1 MTTRKKK
8 AIQKK
13 QAQRAAQR
21 RSAPQQAAGRQ
32 QHPAARPTQASRQG
46 HAPAYDQDAARRQT
60 ASAQNTAKQK
70 RVRRKKEHVRI
81 TQAEMRRRRFR
92 RRLLAV
98 ILLLFVVT
106 AGILLSVTL
115 LFRVSTF
122 EFQDPSGKVT
132 TDIGGYTKEEI
143 LQTLEVKEGDNLFSF
158 AADEQEEKLNLHFP
172 LLENVEIRR
181 RMPGTVILRVQPA
194 QESFCIQTSAG
205 WLVLSRQ
212 CKVMAMSGTQPELPL
227 LMGPVQTVPQVGQT
241 LSLGAPDVPDVTET
255 PAESDQS
262 TAESAQPTT
271 KPQEEPEQTALVQM
285 LAALE
290 QHGIL
295 DQVTHLDVTDPE
307 QVYFGYQDRIRV
319 TLGTLNQLDYKL
331 KFAVHLLQNKEGD
344 GLTETDRG
352 ALDMSI
358 IRSDGSIRPTFKQS
372 DPELPSRVAEETD
385 DADSDAPADGESG
398 DAPADDADAAPS
410 DEPTPEPPAE
420 PSAQDATK
428 PE

>member
-8 AIQKK
+8 AMKKK
-13 QAQRAAQR
+13 QTQRTAQR

-32 QHPAARPTQASRQG
+32 RYPAARPPLASRPG
-46 HAPAYDQDAARRQT
+46 HAPAYDQDAGQ
-60 ASAQNTAKQK
+60 SAANDAQGVAKKK

-81 TQAEMRRRRFR
+81 TQAEMRRRRLR
-92 RRLLAV
+92 RRILAV
-98 ILLLFVVT
+98 ILLLLAVT

-115 LFRVSTF
+115 LFRVSAF
-122 EFQDPSGKVT
+122 EFQDPSGTVT

-143 LQTLEVKEGDNLFSF
+143 LQTLEVKQGDNLFSF
-158 AADEQEEKLNLHFP
+158 ATNQQEELLNVHFP

-181 RMPGTVILRVQPA
+181 RMPGTVVLRVQPA
-194 QESFCIQTSAG
+194 QESFCIQTSTG
-205 WLVLSRQ
+205 WLILSRQ
-212 CKVMAMSGTQPELPL
+212 CKVMAMSGTQPALPL
-227 LMGPVQTVPQVGQT
+227 LIGPVQTVPQVGQT
-241 LSLGAPDVPDVTET
+241 LSLGTPEVQDTAET
-255 PAESDQS
+255 PE
-262 TAESAQPTT
+262 ESALSTVVP
-271 KPQEEPEQTALVQM
+271 PEQTALVQM

-331 KFAVHLLQNKEGD
+331 KFAVHLLQNEKGN

-352 ALDMSI
+352 VLDMSI

-372 DPELPSRVAEETD
+372 DPELTDRVAENTDGTD
-385 DADSDAPADGESG
+385 DAASDTQTDGQSG
-398 DAPADDADAAPS
+398 DVPDKNVDDTSA
-410 DEPTPEPPAE
+410 DEPTPEPQAE
-420 PSAQDATK
+420 PSAQDAAK

>member
-13 QAQRAAQR
+13 KAQRTAQR

-32 QHPAARPTQASRQG
+32 HPAANLSRPSRPG
-46 HAPAYDQDAARRQT
+46 HAPAYDQDAGRRPTGAAQ
-60 ASAQNTAKQK
+60 SAAKKK
-70 RVRRKKEHVRI
+70 RSRSKKEHVRI

-98 ILLLFVVT
+98 ILLLLAVT

-122 EFQDPSGKVT
+122 EFQDPSGKAT

-143 LQTLEVKEGDNLFSF
+143 LQTLEVKQGDNLFSF
-158 AADEQEEKLNLHFP
+158 AANQQEALLNGQFP

-181 RMPGTVILRVQPA
+181 RMPGTVVLRVQPA
-194 QESFCIQTSAG
+194 QESFCIQTSTG
-205 WLVLSRQ
+205 WLILSRQ

-227 LMGPVQTVPQVGQT
+227 LIGPVQTVPQVGQT
-241 LSLGAPDVPDVTET
+241 LSLGAPEVPDATQV
-255 PAESDQS
+255 PAESAPP
-262 TAESAQPTT
+262 TAV
-271 KPQEEPEQTALVQM
+271 PQEAPEQTALIQM

-290 QHGIL
+290 QYGIL
-295 DQVTHLDVTDPE
+295 DQVTHLDVTNPE

-319 TLGTLNQLDYKL
+319 TLGTLNRLDYKL
-331 KFAVHLLQNKEGD
+331 KFAVHLLQNQEGD

-352 ALDMSI
+352 VLDMSI

-372 DPELPSRVAEETD
+372 DPALPSRKAEAANEGD
-385 DADSDAPADGESG
+385 DTASDVPPAGEPG
-398 DAPADDADAAPS
+398 DAPAEGADAAPA
-410 DEPTPEPPAE
+410 EEQTPAPSAE
-420 PSAQDATK
+420 PSAADAAK

>member
-8 AIQKK
+8 AMQKK

-32 QHPAARPTQASRQG
+32 QHPAARPPHASRPG
-46 HAPAYDQDAARRQT
+46 HAPAYDQDAGRRPT
-60 ASAQNTAKQK
+60 NAAQGAAKKK

-92 RRLLAV
+92 RRMLAV
-98 ILLLFVVT
+98 ILLLLAVT

-143 LQTLEVKEGDNLFSF
+143 LQTLEVKQGDNLFSF
-158 AADEQEEKLNLHFP
+158 ATNQQEELLNVHFP

-181 RMPGTVILRVQPA
+181 RMPGTVVLRVQPA
-194 QESFCIQTSAG
+194 QESFCIQTSTG
-205 WLVLSRQ
+205 WLILSRQ

-227 LMGPVQTVPQVGQT
+227 LIGPVQTVPQVGQT
-241 LSLGAPDVPDVTET
+241 LSLGMPEVPDATET
-255 PAESDQS
+255 PAES
-262 TAESAQPTT
+262 AQPTAV
-271 KPQEEPEQTALVQM
+271 PPEAPEQTALVQM

-331 KFAVHLLQNKEGD
+331 KFAVHLLQNEEGD

-352 ALDMSI
+352 VLDMSI

-372 DPELPSRVAEETD
+372 DPELPSRVAE
-385 DADSDAPADGESG
+385 DADGADDVASDAQTDGESG
-398 DAPADDADAAPS
+398 DVPAENADAAPA

-420 PSAQDATK
+420 PSTQDAAK

>member
-8 AIQKK
+8 AMQKK

-32 QHPAARPTQASRQG
+32 QRPAARPPQASRQG
-46 HAPAYDQDAARRQT
+46 HAPAYDQDAGRRQT
-60 ASAQNTAKQK
+60 ASAQNAAKKK

-98 ILLLFVVT
+98 ILLLLAVT

-143 LQTLEVKEGDNLFSF
+143 LQTLEVKQGDNLFSF
-158 AADEQEEKLNLHFP
+158 AADQQEERLNLHFP

-181 RMPGTVILRVQPA
+181 RMPSTVVLRVQPA
-194 QESFCIQTSAG
+194 QESFCIQTSTG
-205 WLVLSRQ
+205 WLILSRQ

-227 LMGPVQTVPQVGQT
+227 LIGPVQTIPQVGQT
-241 LSLGAPDVPDVTET
+241 LSLASPDVPDVAET
-255 PAESDQS
+255 P
-262 TAESAQPTT
+262 TESAQPTAV
-271 KPQEEPEQTALVQM
+271 PQEAPEQTALVQM

-331 KFAVHLLQNKEGD
+331 KFAVHLLQNEAGD

-352 ALDMSI
+352 VLDMSI

-385 DADSDAPADGESG
+385 DVDGADDTDSDAPADGESG
-398 DAPADDADAAPS
+398 DASADDTDAAPA

-420 PSAQDATK
+420 PSAQDTAK